1 MKHNYTDVQLISF
14 LYNECDLFQKLEI
27 EFAMEDDST
36 LMETYTEMK
45 QVLKVLPDVLFSP
58 KKSCIDAILSY
69 SK

>member
-14 LYNECDLFQKLEI
+14 LYNECDLFEKLEI

-36 LMETYTEMK
+36 LMETYAEMK
-45 QVLKVLPDVLFSP
+45 QGLKVLPSVLFSP
-58 KKSCIDAILSY
+58 KKSSIDAILAY